1 MHSNMALHP
10 IVYTILYI
18 FQSPIEKENMGDMSL
33 PKNDQRLRV
42 REIKRGSVKKAFM
55 YSVFRSIGSKC
66 IDKRR
71 V

>member
-1 MHSNMALHP
+1 MVLHP

-18 FQSPIEKENMGDMSL
+18 VQSPIEKENMSL
-33 PKNDQRLRV
+33 PKTDQRLRV

-66 IDKRR
+66 IDKVRA
-71 V
+71 

>member
-1 MHSNMALHP
+1 MALHP

-42 REIKRGSVKKAFM
+42 REIYIKRGSVKKAFM
-55 YSVFRSIGSKC
+55 YSVFRLIGSKC
-66 IDKRR
+66 IEKVR

>member
-42 REIKRGSVKKAFM
+42 REIEERKCKEGIHVL
-55 YSVFRSIGSKC
+55 SIS
-66 IDKRR
+66 IDWS
-71 V
+71 